1 MSLGYTLMKQKENGA
16 DFIEPAPS
24 EYNIYSITVI
34 MVSMVRYCSFSYCIR
49 NFNENDSS
57 VNRM

>member
-1 MSLGYTLMKQKENGA
+1 MKQKENGA